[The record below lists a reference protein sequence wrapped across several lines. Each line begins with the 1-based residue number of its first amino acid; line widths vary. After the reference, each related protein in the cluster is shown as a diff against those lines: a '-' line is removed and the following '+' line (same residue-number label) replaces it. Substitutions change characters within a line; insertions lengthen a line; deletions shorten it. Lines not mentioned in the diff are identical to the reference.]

1 MQSYHSINAVVDGD
15 EEGSGHRG
23 IGTLCGANLTSPKG
37 YSIRRWCGVRRSSCF
52 LALYIVTYIAY
63 LVGGGFLFRYLEKEF
78 ETNNKVEV
86 VRIKSEFVKRHPDVS
101 DESLE
106 EFLEQITT
114 VKASPLAR
122 NKNDSD
128 WSFGQSFLFTV
139 TVVTTIGYGH
149 VTPST
154 PIGKIVCIMY
164 AILGI
169 PFTLVFLSALV
180 QRLLRPT
187 FSFLSMLLARL
198 GSHIDPLE
206 IRLIHLGI
214 MGSLFICLVFVVP
227 SALFFWA
234 EPGWSYLDAMYFVF
248 ISLTT
253 IGLGDYI
260 PGDQAVHEPYRDA
273 YKAGVGVYL
282 LVGLVFL
289 SLSLT
294 VYYDIPQLNLGL
306 HLHHHRDIF
315 TDPDDQGKPIATG
328 GLPNVCSSSR
338 TTQNTTKSNSSLET
352 KSTNSSFVKEDD

>member
-1 MQSYHSINAVVDGD
+1 MRVQSYQSINIVNNKN
-15 EEGSGHRG
+15 EEPAAAGVGA
-23 IGTLCGANLTSPKG
+23 LCGANLNSPKG

-52 LALYIVTYIAY
+52 LSLYIVTYILY
-63 LVGGGFLFRYLEKEF
+63 LVGGGFLFRFLEKEF
-78 ETNNKVEV
+78 ENNNKLEIM
-86 VRIKSEFVKRHPDVS
+86 RIKSEFVRKHAGVS
-101 DESLE
+101 DDNLE
-106 EFLEQITT
+106 EFLEKISAVRT
-114 VKASPLAR
+114 SPLQR
-122 NKNDSD
+122 NENNSD

-154 PIGKIVCIMY
+154 PIGKLVCILY
-164 AILGI
+164 ALLGI

-187 FSFLSMLLARL
+187 FSFLSILLARL

-206 IRLIHLGI
+206 VRLIHLGI
-214 MGSLFICLVFVVP
+214 MGSLFVCFVFLVP
-227 SALFFWA
+227 SALFFVA
-234 EPGWSYLDAMYFVF
+234 EPSWSYEDAIYFVF
-248 ISLTT
+248 ISLST

-260 PGDQAVHEPYRDA
+260 PGDQAVHESYRDV

-282 LVGLVFL
+282 LVGMVFV

-315 TDPDDQGKPIATG
+315 ANPDDEEVQKIATG
-328 GLPNVCSSSR
+328 GLPNVCSSRAS
-338 TTQNTTKSNSSLET
+338 TKENGKSNSGY
-352 KSTNSSFVKEDD
+352 VKEDD